1 MENQE
6 EIIGKMGGTFSKQ
19 SLRLELISIYEDYI
33 KNFPEIN
40 NILKEKAK
48 KNYISFIGAGIIF
61 GEPFEEAINGLEP
74 IGWEFPD
81 LDSNKI
87 CKLSLKEAK
96 RILNELKKA

>member
-1 MENQE
+1 
-6 EIIGKMGGTFSKQ
+6 MGGTFSKQ
-19 SLRLELISIYEDYI
+19 SLRLELISLYKDYI
-33 KNFPEIN
+33 KDFPEIA

-48 KNYISFIGAGIIF
+48 KSYIVFIGAGIIF

-81 LDSNKI
+81 MGSNKI

-96 RILNELKKA
+96 RILNKLKNA